1 MEFLGFIVVLV
12 GAATLTIGFMRAV
25 AWMEGLR

>member
-1 MEFLGFIVVLV
+1 MEFFGFIVVLV
-12 GAATLTIGFMRAV
+12 GAATLAIGFMRAV